1 MTYLVEKRIYKLMD
15 TNGKCGFE
23 VTVMDEGVEIDTA
36 NGLGIEEFISATEQL
51 TLALKEAYGSRF

>member
-1 MTYLVEKRIYKLMD
+1 MD

-51 TLALKEAYGSRF
+51 ILALKEAYGSRF